1 MADLAFFNN
10 TMYSCNFSWT
20 TYEGVVNEVNPNT
33 GDVSKILLDMEA
45 RGVRMLM
52 EYRIGGINGSED
64 IFISGMG
71 QDVLV
76 VNPVTKT
83 IKHAFQTGIA
93 NGSGVRQLG
102 GLIRHRATRSVA
114 ALTIIAFALWQLWS
128 LLPGAAHG

>member
-1 MADLAFFNN
+1 
-10 TMYSCNFSWT
+10 MYSCNFSWT
-20 TYEGVVNEVNPNT
+20 PYEGVVNEVNPNT

-93 NGSGVRQLG
+93 NGSGV
-102 GLIRHRATRSVA
+102 VA
-114 ALTIIAFALWQLWS
+114 YYQ
-128 LLPGAAHG
+128 

>member
-1 MADLAFFNN
+1 MYRLSANDETITGVQGVSVADLTFFNN

-33 GDVSKILLDMEA
+33 GDVSKILLDMEV

-93 NGSGVRQLG
+93 NGSGV
-102 GLIRHRATRSVA
+102 VA
-114 ALTIIAFALWQLWS
+114 YYQ
-128 LLPGAAHG
+128 